1 MKPQYSTQATA
12 IGGRTGWV
20 GSVDGAL
27 RVKLTK
33 PKELGGAGGPGG
45 NPEHLFAA
53 AYAASFLEA
62 LHSAAAETRRH
73 LTDDANV
80 TATVTVTP
88 KAIGAGL
95 GLEVSLSLD
104 LPNIARDAAEALAAR
119 AQALCPYSHALHDV
133 TTVQLL
139 IV

>member
-1 MKPQYSTQATA
+1 MKPHYTTQATA
-12 IGGRTGWV
+12 VGGRTGWV

-33 PKELGGAGGPGG
+33 PQTLGGAGGPGG

-62 LHSAAAETRRH
+62 LHAAAAETRQQ

-80 TATVTVTP
+80 TATVTVAP
-88 KAIGAGL
+88 QEAGV
-95 GLEVSLSLD
+95 GLALDVSLSLD
-104 LPNIARDAAEALAAR
+104 LPNITREAADALAAR
-119 AQALCPYSHALHDV
+119 AQALCPYSHALND
-133 TTVQLL
+133 TMTVRLF